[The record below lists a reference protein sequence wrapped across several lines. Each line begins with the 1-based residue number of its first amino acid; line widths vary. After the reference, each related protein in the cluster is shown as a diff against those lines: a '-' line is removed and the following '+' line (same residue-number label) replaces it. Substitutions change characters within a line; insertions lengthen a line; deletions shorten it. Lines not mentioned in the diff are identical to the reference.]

1 MAKAN
6 RPLSPHLQV
15 YTWGVHMVVSIMHR
29 ATGAALAFGLIL
41 LVWWLTA
48 LASGPE
54 YFNYIT
60 DLFMS
65 PLGRLVLFGIT
76 FSAMQHLAS
85 GIRHLIMD
93 TGVLY
98 NLERNRL
105 SAQLTFVFSILMTLA
120 LWYEAYAIAGKI

>member
-15 YTWGVHMVVSIMHR
+15 YTWGIHMIASILHR
-29 ATGAALAFGLIL
+29 ATGAALSFGLVL

-48 LASGPE
+48 LATGPE
-54 YFNYIT
+54 YYNYVNE
-60 DLFMS
+60 LLLS
-65 PLGRLVLFGIT
+65 PFGRLVLFGIT

-98 NLERNRL
+98 NLERNRF
-105 SAQLTFVFSILMTLA
+105 SAQLTLVFSIIATLGI
-120 LWYEAYAIAGKI
+120 WYQAYALAGKI

>member
-15 YTWGVHMVVSIMHR
+15 YTWGIHMVVSILHR

-48 LASGPE
+48 LATGPD
-54 YFNYIT
+54 YFNYINE
-60 DLFMS
+60 LLLS
-65 PLGRLVLFGIT
+65 PLGRVVLLGIT

-105 SAQLTFVFSILMTLA
+105 SAQLTVVFSILATLVI
-120 LWYEAYAIAGKI
+120 WYEAYAIAGKI